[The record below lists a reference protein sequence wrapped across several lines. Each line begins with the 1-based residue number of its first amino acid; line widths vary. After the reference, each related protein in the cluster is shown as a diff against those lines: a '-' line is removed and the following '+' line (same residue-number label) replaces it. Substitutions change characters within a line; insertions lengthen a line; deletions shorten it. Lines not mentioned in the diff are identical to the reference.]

1 MRVFGTGLCREVF
14 DSKGYL
20 FLKKNEL
27 LNKLMTVHDTL
38 GGPWLQVVEPEVII
52 SSLGMSNIFMT
63 FLFLFYLIL
72 PFRCEPEVKICDR
85 NRKSFLTC
93 LHYDIH

>member
-1 MRVFGTGLCREVF
+1 MKATIFSSSMASCLHRGGGYNCETAMRVFGTGLCREVF

-38 GGPWLQVVEPEVII
+38 GGP
-52 SSLGMSNIFMT
+52 
-63 FLFLFYLIL
+63 
-72 PFRCEPEVKICDR
+72 
-85 NRKSFLTC
+85 
-93 LHYDIH
+93 

>member
-1 MRVFGTGLCREVF
+1 MCHAFSIIYLEYESHDILFLHGFLLTPGGCYNCETAMRVFGTGLCREVF

-38 GGPWLQVVEPEVII
+38 GGP
-52 SSLGMSNIFMT
+52 
-63 FLFLFYLIL
+63 
-72 PFRCEPEVKICDR
+72 
-85 NRKSFLTC
+85 
-93 LHYDIH
+93 